1 MSPPESPTQALH
13 VDPEVLTALA
23 RLGFEESHVID
34 SVSNRRGDKA
44 CVAYSLILD
53 NKKCISSGYLGKEI
67 SEGADGADF
76 MQQQESLAK
85 QAAGGHGGAARI
97 VNQRVSVTE
106 RRWAL
111 GIHYRASPSE
121 LMAGLL
127 KVLSSQGVL
136 WKRGPGGMYNL
147 KCVKML
153 HAAGGFHHAA
163 AAAQQQQQQ
172 QQQQPELVKFE
183 LQVYR
188 DRNSRYVLDIQR
200 LEGHLYTFFDVVT
213 ALISELKS

>member
-1 MSPPESPTQALH
+1 M
-13 VDPEVLTALA
+13 DPDVLTTLT
-23 RLGFEESHVID
+23 RLGFDESHVID

-44 CVAYSLILD
+44 CVAYSLVLD

-67 SEGADGADF
+67 SEGVEGADF
-76 MQQQESLAK
+76 MQEESLIK
-85 QAAGGHGGAARI
+85 QAGGHGGNSGGAHGGLART
-97 VNQRVSVTE
+97 VNQRVSVAE

-127 KVLSSQGVL
+127 KVLSSQDIL
-136 WKRGPGGMYNL
+136 WKRGPGGIYNL
-147 KCVKML
+147 KCVKIL
-153 HAAGGFHHAA
+153 RNGATGAGFH
-163 AAAQQQQQQ
+163 QQVQLQPPQQDF
-172 QQQQPELVKFE
+172 VKFE

-200 LEGHLYTFFDVVT
+200 LEGHMYTFFDVVT